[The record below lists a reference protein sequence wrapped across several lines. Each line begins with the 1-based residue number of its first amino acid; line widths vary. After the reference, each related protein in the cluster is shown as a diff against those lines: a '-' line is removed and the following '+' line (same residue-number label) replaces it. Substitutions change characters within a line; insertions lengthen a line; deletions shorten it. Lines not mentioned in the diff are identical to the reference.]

1 MKSESTITAELMSQ
15 SRLPVGMWEVK
26 ITKSNAIPFAGFAD
40 HQISS
45 LLKARKQRLNYKI
58 QDVGIARK
66 PFDGF
71 TVEKSP
77 AWCILCYPSP
87 MAPGYTAYAVDVIDW
102 YQERRTCGRKS
113 ITKERAKELGKEI

>member
-15 SRLPVGMWEVK
+15 SRLPVGVWEVK
-26 ITKSNAIPFAGFAD
+26 RGITAIPFTDFAD
-40 HQISS
+40 HQIRS
-45 LLKARKQRLNYKI
+45 LLKARKQRFNYKI

-77 AWCILCYPSP
+77 AWCILCYPTP
-87 MAPGYTAYAVDVIDW
+87 HGYVAYAVDVLDW

-113 ITKERAKELGKEI
+113 ITKERAEELGREI